1 MFKGDKFFREV
12 EPNCFHAEP
21 RLDDMKRTQ
30 VDVQVL
36 STVPVMFSYWDN
48 VDDAVDLAQR
58 INNELIEIVQKN
70 QTKFIALATLP
81 MSHPEKAI
89 EELERVMKINGVV
102 GIEVG
107 SNVQKLQLSNPKFEP
122 IWAAC
127 ERLNAAVFVHPWNM
141 PREKYVSKY
150 WLPWLVSMPAET
162 SMAICSFIFSGL
174 LDRYPNLRVMFAHG
188 GGSFPGTLG
197 RIEHG
202 FNCRPDLVAC
212 DNPTNPKQYV
222 KKFFI
227 DSLVHDESALKLILE
242 VFGSDNIVLG
252 SDYPFPLGELEPGK
266 LLVESNVLSEDDKR
280 KILWN
285 NAFKWMG
292 IKDDLYKDAL
302 GKDE

>member
-1 MFKGDKFFREV
+1 
-12 EPNCFHAEP
+12 
-21 RLDDMKRTQ
+21 
-30 VDVQVL
+30 
-36 STVPVMFSYWDN
+36 
-48 VDDAVDLAQR
+48 
-58 INNELIEIVQKN
+58 
-70 QTKFIALATLP
+70 
-81 MSHPEKAI
+81 
-89 EELERVMKINGVV
+89 
-102 GIEVG
+102 
-107 SNVQKLQLSNPKFEP
+107 
-122 IWAAC
+122 
-127 ERLNAAVFVHPWNM
+127 
-141 PREKYVSKY
+141 
-150 WLPWLVSMPAET
+150 MPAET